1 MIQIE
6 SLMNDEDYR
15 SRISRTQLEEAC
27 ASFAGKFGGPI
38 QDALSKAGLKLVS
51 SKALDTS
58 SAGHKLIAAV
68 TQNDINSLILFGGN
82 TRVPFVQTAIKAA
95 LGGNEDKIAQN
106 VNTDEAAVLGAAY
119 YGASQGRSVVSKLKL
134 KVVEGLGWDVAY
146 SLVDGQNWK
155 VVPDEITENQVLFPA
170 GTNHTSKRVLTL
182 ARTTKAQ
189 PSDSLSVKFAYTG
202 GNA

>member
-1 MIQIE
+1 
-6 SLMNDEDYR
+6 
-15 SRISRTQLEEAC
+15 
-27 ASFAGKFGGPI
+27 
-38 QDALSKAGLKLVS
+38 LSKAGLKLVS

-106 VNTDEAAVLGAAY
+106 VNTDEAAVLGAAYY